1 MALYRDARPQVLA
14 AINAANS
21 INLKMADVVFSAAE
35 AVADITPAP
44 TTTKNSRT
52 ILTAAPSAPYSG
64 KVPAF
69 YDRLSFTKVFEH
81 TPVNTYAKLRS
92 FRPQRIH
99 DLIPDLN
106 NYYGLELTKADILD
120 GELTL
125 VDGVGSAV
133 IEATPA
139 SLTWT
144 GKFTVSII
152 PGDLALEKHMTV
164 TDLKGID
171 YPSGQSVKGQAEVY
185 SYYYDCSAYE
195 EYLDAIEV
203 VTEGGEDLTDSFV
216 DFINGVTGGAWTLA
230 AAGNYSLVD
239 AKIIYNGAN
248 SLNKQSNHN
257 FDFICEVKLSA
268 ACANF
273 AGILRFHYNKTTT
286 IDTVARTTSLNV
298 DLGTMTGADPTISTD
313 ASYRDGS
320 RYNPYYATV
329 YNDYSSQAAF
339 LKTVPWQSAWTS
351 ASNAVAQGIAN
362 ALKAVD
368 GLPWTM
374 VVNSPALDYNL
385 YAVYVSYNGPVA
397 NAPKVWAGKDME
409 YDQKF
414 THVMLITPPFQQQ
427 GNLWYSL
434 GVVYYNVA

>member
-1 MALYRDARPQVLA
+1 MALYPDARPQVLA
-14 AINAANS
+14 GINAANN
-21 INLKMADVVFSAAE
+21 INLKMTDVVFGPAE
-35 AVADITPAP
+35 AVAGLTPVP
-44 TTTKNSRT
+44 TTVKNTRS
-52 ILTAAPSAPYSG
+52 ILTAAPAARYSG

-92 FRPQRIH
+92 FRPVRIH

-203 VTEGGEDLTDSFV
+203 VTEGGEDVTDSFV
-216 DFINGVTGGAWTLA
+216 DFINGVTGGAWTLVK
-230 AAGNYSLVD
+230 AGDYSLVD
-239 AKIIYNGAN
+239 AKVIYNGAN

-257 FDFICEVKLSA
+257 FDYICEVKLSTS
-268 ACANF
+268 CANF
-273 AGILRFHYNKTTT
+273 AGILRFHYNKTTS
-286 IDTVARTTSLNV
+286 IDTVARTTSLDV
-298 DLGTMTGADPTISTD
+298 GLSTMASADPTGSTD
-313 ASYRDGS
+313 AAYRDGS

-329 YNDYSSQAAF
+329 YNDYSSQAGF
-339 LKTVPWQSAWTS
+339 LKTVPWQAAWTS
-351 ASNAVAQGIAN
+351 ASNVVAQNLAN

-374 VVNSPALDYNL
+374 LTASPTADYNL
-385 YAVYVSYNGPVA
+385 YGVYVNYNGPIA
-397 NAPKVWAGKDME
+397 NAPKVWAGQDMA
-409 YDQKF
+409 YDKKF
-414 THVMLITPPFQQQ
+414 THVMLFNPPFQQQ

-434 GVVYYNVA
+434 GVVYYNVV